1 MALVVRVV
9 LVLEEQVVV
18 IIEQLVQETHH
29 QSAHLK
35 DNLEET
41 LVIIQLTQI
50 TQVVVVEVL

>member
-1 MALVVRVV
+1 M
-9 LVLEEQVVV
+9 VV

-41 LVIIQLTQI
+41 VIIIQLTQI
-50 TQVVVVEVL
+50 TQVVAVEVL